1 MVNPGAFHGARKEF
15 LHSQMDE
22 YKAGVLGGYAADALA
37 DIQRKYL
44 KRFPIDLAHSED
56 PTPEWLAAVDDNT
69 PDGEQ
74 EEPDVLVLDE
84 NEYAAT
90 VKKLMDRRA
99 LLTFRKAVSHTNV
112 ILFP

>member
-1 MVNPGAFHGARKEF
+1 
-15 LHSQMDE
+15 MDK

-37 DIQRKYL
+37 NIQCKYL

-56 PTPEWLAAVDDNT
+56 PTPEWLAVVDDDV
-69 PDGEQ
+69 P
-74 EEPDVLVLDE
+74 EEKPDVLVLDE

-112 ILFP
+112 ILFL